1 VYCTTREF
9 VVLYR
14 VEVENFYSIREPQVI
29 DLRVAANA
37 PDTPGR
43 FAPVWP
49 GSEERAPKTVA
60 IFGANA
66 SGKSTVLKIV
76 AFLANFLLHS
86 FAAPPTQR
94 IMFDRFNDAE
104 AFGQPTRLT
113 VELGGLLDLSGPN
126 DPGAPMCRYRYELE
140 IGGSATE
147 QARVTRESLFFW
159 PERNGRRRA
168 LFHRREDGTVNAEKP
183 FGLAPFKASLQT
195 VLRPNASVIST
206 LYQLKHPQAT
216 RIWEG
221 VSSVISNIFIERV
234 EATDDQMMQTYVQV
248 PTRLQLLNREISRID
263 LGIKEVQIAQG
274 SGGPFFQFLHDSL
287 AVPMPLHL
295 ESAGTRHFVKL
306 YPLIAQVL
314 STGGVLLLDE
324 MDASIHPMVLPEILS
339 WFRDPQRNPANAQLW
354 MTCHNA
360 SLLDTLV
367 KEEVLFTEK
376 DSAGRTSIYGLT
388 EIEGVRREDNF
399 YKKYLSGLFGAVPQ
413 IG

>member
-1 VYCTTREF
+1 M
-9 VVLYR
+9 LYR

-29 DLRVAANA
+29 DLRVAANV
-37 PDTPGR
+37 PDVPGR
-43 FAPVWP
+43 FAPVWT
-49 GSEERAPKTVA
+49 GAKERAPKTIA

-66 SGKSTVLKIV
+66 SGKSTVLRIV

-86 FAAPPTQR
+86 FAAPPAHR

-104 AFGQPTRLT
+104 AFGKPARFA
-113 VELGGLLDLSGPN
+113 VELGGLVDLSGLN

-140 IGGSATE
+140 IGGAANE
-147 QARVTRESLFFW
+147 QARVFRESLFYW
-159 PERNGRRRA
+159 PEREGKRRA
-168 LFHRREDGTVNAEKP
+168 LFHRGEDGRVDAAKP
-183 FGLAPFKASLQT
+183 FGLGPFKASLQT
-195 VLRPNASVIST
+195 VLRPNASVVAT

-216 RIWEG
+216 RIWE
-221 VSSVISNIFIERV
+221 SVATVLSNIFIERG
-234 EATDDQMMQTYVQV
+234 ELTDHQMVQNYAQFPMQLEQ
-248 PTRLQLLNREISRID
+248 LNREISRID
-263 LGIKEVQIAQG
+263 LGVKEVQISQG
-274 SGGPFFQFLHDSL
+274 SGGPFFQFIHDKL

-306 YPLIAQVL
+306 YPMITNVL

-324 MDASIHPMVLPEILS
+324 MDANIHPMVLPEILR
-339 WFRDPQRNPANAQLW
+339 WFYDPHRNPLNAQLW

-367 KEEVLFTEK
+367 KEEILFTEK

-399 YKKYLSGLFGAVPQ
+399 YKKYLSGVFGAVPQ